1 MKKAMEID
9 PTYQSMIQIDEN
21 VVEIVALNLKGGM
34 SELCDDHDQQY
45 DKPSR
50 FTSLALAR

>member
-1 MKKAMEID
+1 
-9 PTYQSMIQIDEN
+9 
-21 VVEIVALNLKGGM
+21 M
-34 SELCDDHDQQY
+34 SEVENEDISNIPVNDSDRWEYSKERSIESDVWDELCTKHDQQY